1 MSERDGFSPGVPCW
15 VDTGQPDPDAAT
27 KFYGSLFGWTFIG
40 PGDMPGDPPGR
51 YFVAQLRG
59 RDVAGV
65 SSLPA
70 GAPATPVW
78 STYIQVASAN
88 DSADKAKSAGG
99 KVIAEPRDVSPAGRM
114 AVLADRQGAV
124 FCVWEPRQR
133 KGAQLVNEAGA
144 WAMSALSTDDPDDAS
159 TFYKA
164 LFGWSTEAFGSGDD
178 AGMLYRLDGYVG
190 GEPLQ
195 PVPRDVVAVM
205 VNSIEGRGAQWGV
218 NFWLNDADET
228 ATRAVELGGR
238 IVVPPYDTTIS
249 RDAVLSD
256 AQGAIFSVSEVP
268 GT

>member
-144 WAMSALSTDDPDDAS
+144 WAP
-159 TFYKA
+159 
-164 LFGWSTEAFGSGDD
+164 
-178 AGMLYRLDGYVG
+178 
-190 GEPLQ
+190 
-195 PVPRDVVAVM
+195 
-205 VNSIEGRGAQWGV
+205 
-218 NFWLNDADET
+218 
-228 ATRAVELGGR
+228 
-238 IVVPPYDTTIS
+238 
-249 RDAVLSD
+249 
-256 AQGAIFSVSEVP
+256 
-268 GT
+268 